1 MSPAVPTTGTT
12 VIVQSMEVP
21 SSIEGAVDTG
31 RVSSVSPGPSVV
43 GTVGSIVVVD
53 VEATSPVSMVV
64 VGVAAVTVVD
74 VATTVVEVAG
84 ATVVVGGTVV
94 VVEVTVVG
102 EGIVLGDE
110 GAVDEGSLPHATV
123 VSVVTAKMTETVTR
137 ARYMYLML
145 RR

>member
-1 MSPAVPTTGTT
+1 
-12 VIVQSMEVP
+12 MEVP

-43 GTVGSIVVVD
+43 GTIGSIV
-53 VEATSPVSMVV
+53 EAASPVSMVV
-64 VGVAAVTVVD
+64 VGVAVVKVVD

-94 VVEVTVVG
+94 VVEVTVAG

-123 VSVVTAKMTETVTR
+123 VSVVAAKMTETVTR
-137 ARYMYLML
+137 ERYMYLML